1 MTKKEQ
7 RIKKQAEKLRA
18 KQERESIVNSYLGKI
33 QDIIDQG
40 YLDITESLEDFNKQL
55 ELGAVKYMDIETQI
69 KSLLKTEDFDENK
82 LEELLDMISE
92 MEKKNNEL
100 YDTIT
105 SRDLKTNKL
114 LKHLPGMAEKV
125 ADIIQQS
132 NDDLVGNKN
141 QAYIVSMITNRS
153 FDVFKSYNAYI
164 ADTALESNEYI
175 DMYIDTRENFLDFI
189 NESRKELENRILSYE
204 NGQQAETIIEENI
217 KYNQRLRVDYTELC
231 DFLKHK
237 GYECDRQGS
246 TTHAVWKH
254 TETGHSVPLPNKSG
268 TIPQGTTS
276 KVLKQIGSSRNEL
289 ANYLYA

>member
-40 YLDITESLEDFNKQL
+40 YLNMTESLEEFNKEL
-55 ELGAVKYMDIETQI
+55 EQGTVQYMNIESRI
-69 KSLLKTEDFDENK
+69 KALLKEEIFDENQ
-82 LEELLDMISE
+82 LEELLNIISE
-92 MEKKNNEL
+92 MEIRNNEL
-100 YDTIT
+100 YETIT
-105 SRDLKTNKL
+105 SRE
-114 LKHLPGMAEKV
+114 LKHLPIIAEKV
-125 ADIIQQS
+125 ANIIQKS
-132 NDDLVGNKN
+132 NEELAENKN
-141 QAYIVSMITNRS
+141 QVYIVSMITNRS
-153 FDVFKSYNAYI
+153 FDVFKSYNSYI

-175 DMYIDTRENFLDFI
+175 DMYIDARENFLDFI
-189 NESRKELENRILSYE
+189 QTSKEELEQRISGYE
-204 NGQQAETIIEENI
+204 KEEQAEIIIKENI

-254 TETGHSVPLPNKSG
+254 AETGRSVPLPNKSG

>member
-69 KSLLKTEDFDENK
+69 KSLLKTEYFDENK
-82 LEELLDMISE
+82 LEELLDTISE

>member
-82 LEELLDMISE
+82 LEELLDTISE

-189 NESRKELENRILSYE
+189 NESKKELENRILSYE
-204 NGQQAETIIEENI
+204 NGQQAEIIIEENI
-217 KYNQRLRVDYTELC
+217 KYNQRLRVDYSELC
-231 DFLKHK
+231 NFLRHK

>member
-1 MTKKEQ
+1 
-7 RIKKQAEKLRA
+7 
-18 KQERESIVNSYLGKI
+18 
-33 QDIIDQG
+33 
-40 YLDITESLEDFNKQL
+40 
-55 ELGAVKYMDIETQI
+55 
-69 KSLLKTEDFDENK
+69 
-82 LEELLDMISE
+82 
-92 MEKKNNEL
+92 
-100 YDTIT
+100 
-105 SRDLKTNKL
+105 
-114 LKHLPGMAEKV
+114 
-125 ADIIQQS
+125 
-132 NDDLVGNKN
+132 
-141 QAYIVSMITNRS
+141 MITNRS

>member
-82 LEELLDMISE
+82 LEELLDTISE

-141 QAYIVSMITNRS
+141 QTYIVSMITNRS

-189 NESRKELENRILSYE
+189 NESKKELEKRIASYE
-204 NGQQAETIIEENI
+204 NGQEAETIIEENI

>member
-82 LEELLDMISE
+82 LEELLDTISE

-204 NGQQAETIIEENI
+204 NEQQAETIIEENI

>member
-18 KQERESIVNSYLGKI
+18 KKERESIVNSYLGKI

-40 YLDITESLEDFNKQL
+40 YLDMTESLEEFNKEL
-55 ELGAVKYMDIETQI
+55 EQSTVQYMNIQTQI
-69 KSLLKTEDFDENK
+69 KGLLKEEVFDANQLEDLLNK
-82 LEELLDMISE
+82 ISE
-92 MEKKNNEL
+92 MEIRNNEF
-100 YDTIT
+100 YETIT
-105 SRDLKTNKL
+105 SRDINSNKL
-114 LKHLPGMAEKV
+114 LKHLPGIAQKV
-125 ADIIQQS
+125 ANIIQQS
-132 NDDLVGNKN
+132 NEELTENKN
-141 QAYIVSMITNRS
+141 QVYIVSMITNRS
-153 FDVFKSYNAYI
+153 FDVFKSYNSYI

-175 DMYIDTRENFLDFI
+175 DMYIDARENFLDFI
-189 NESRKELENRILSYE
+189 QTSKEELEQRISGYE
-204 NGQQAETIIEENI
+204 KEEQAEIIIKENI
-217 KYNQRLRVDYTELC
+217 KYNQRLRVDYAELC

-254 TETGHSVPLPNKSG
+254 AETGRSVPLPNKSG

>member
-40 YLDITESLEDFNKQL
+40 YLNMTESLEEFNKEL
-55 ELGAVKYMDIETQI
+55 EQGTVQYMNIESRI
-69 KSLLKTEDFDENK
+69 KALLKEEIFDENQ
-82 LEELLDMISE
+82 LEELLNIISE
-92 MEKKNNEL
+92 MEIRNNEL
-100 YDTIT
+100 YETIT
-105 SRDLKTNKL
+105 SRDLNSNKL
-114 LKHLPGMAEKV
+114 LKHLPIIAEKV
-125 ADIIQQS
+125 ANIIQKS
-132 NDDLVGNKN
+132 NEKLAENKN
-141 QAYIVSMITNRS
+141 QVYIVSMITNRS
-153 FDVFKSYNAYI
+153 FDIFRSYNSYI

-175 DMYIDTRENFLDFI
+175 DMYIDARENFLDFI
-189 NESRKELENRILSYE
+189 QTSKEELEQRISGYE
-204 NGQQAETIIEENI
+204 KEEQAEIIIKENI

-254 TETGHSVPLPNKSG
+254 AETGHSVPLPNKSG

>member
-40 YLDITESLEDFNKQL
+40 YLDMTESLEEFNKEL
-55 ELGAVKYMDIETQI
+55 EQGTVQYMNIQTQI
-69 KSLLKTEDFDENK
+69 KGLLKEEVFDENQ
-82 LEELLDMISE
+82 LEELLNIISE
-92 MEKKNNEL
+92 MEIRNNEL
-100 YDTIT
+100 YETIT
-105 SRDLKTNKL
+105 SRDLNSNKL
-114 LKHLPGMAEKV
+114 LKHLPIIAEKV
-125 ADIIQQS
+125 ANIIQQS
-132 NDDLVGNKN
+132 IEELAENKN
-141 QAYIVSMITNRS
+141 QTYIVSMITNRS
-153 FDVFKSYNAYI
+153 FDIFRSYNSYI

-189 NESRKELENRILSYE
+189 QTSKEELEQRISGYE
-204 NGQQAETIIEENI
+204 KEEQAEIIIEENI

-254 TETGHSVPLPNKSG
+254 TVTGHSVPLPNKSG

>member
-82 LEELLDMISE
+82 LEELLETISE
-92 MEKKNNEL
+92 MEKKNNEI

>member
-40 YLDITESLEDFNKQL
+40 YLDMTESLEEFNKEL
-55 ELGAVKYMDIETQI
+55 EQGTVQYMNIESRI
-69 KSLLKTEDFDENK
+69 KALLKEEIFDENQ
-82 LEELLDMISE
+82 LEELLNIISE
-92 MEKKNNEL
+92 MEIRNNEL
-100 YDTIT
+100 YETIT
-105 SRDLKTNKL
+105 SRDLNSNKL
-114 LKHLPGMAEKV
+114 LKHLPIIAEKV
-125 ADIIQQS
+125 ANIIQQS
-132 NDDLVGNKN
+132 NEELAGNKN
-141 QAYIVSMITNRS
+141 QTYIVSMITNRS
-153 FDVFKSYNAYI
+153 FDIFRSYNSYI

-175 DMYIDTRENFLDFI
+175 DMYIDARENFLDFI
-189 NESRKELENRILSYE
+189 HESKKELEKRIASYE
-204 NGQQAETIIEENI
+204 NGQEAETIIKENI
-217 KYNQRLRVDYTELC
+217 KYNQRLRVDYVELC

-254 TETGHSVPLPNKSG
+254 AETGHSVPLPNKSG

>member
-82 LEELLDMISE
+82 LEELLDTISE

-141 QAYIVSMITNRS
+141 QTYIVSMITNRS

>member
-82 LEELLDMISE
+82 LEELLDTISE

-114 LKHLPGMAEKV
+114 LKHLPRMAEKV

-141 QAYIVSMITNRS
+141 QTYIVSMITNRS

-204 NGQQAETIIEENI
+204 NGQQAEIIIEENI

>member
-40 YLDITESLEDFNKQL
+40 YLNMTESLEEFNKEL
-55 ELGAVKYMDIETQI
+55 EQGTVQYMNIESRI
-69 KSLLKTEDFDENK
+69 KALLKEEIFDENQ
-82 LEELLDMISE
+82 LEELLNIISE
-92 MEKKNNEL
+92 MEIRNNEL
-100 YDTIT
+100 YETIT
-105 SRDLKTNKL
+105 SRDLNSNKL
-114 LKHLPGMAEKV
+114 LKHLPIIAEKV
-125 ADIIQQS
+125 ANIIQQS
-132 NDDLVGNKN
+132 NEELTENKN
-141 QAYIVSMITNRS
+141 QVYIVSMITNRS
-153 FDVFKSYNAYI
+153 FDVFKSYNSYI

-175 DMYIDTRENFLDFI
+175 DMYIDARENFLDFI
-189 NESRKELENRILSYE
+189 QTSKEELEQRISGYE
-204 NGQQAETIIEENI
+204 KEEQAEIIIKENI
-217 KYNQRLRVDYTELC
+217 KYNQRLRVDYAELC

-254 TETGHSVPLPNKSG
+254 AETGRSVPLPNKSG

>member
-82 LEELLDMISE
+82 LEELLDTISE

-141 QAYIVSMITNRS
+141 QTYIVSMITNRS

-204 NGQQAETIIEENI
+204 NVQQAETIIEENI

>member
-40 YLDITESLEDFNKQL
+40 YLNMTESLEEFNKEL
-55 ELGAVKYMDIETQI
+55 EQGTVQYMNIESRI
-69 KSLLKTEDFDENK
+69 KALLKEEIFDENQ
-82 LEELLDMISE
+82 LEELLNIISE
-92 MEKKNNEL
+92 MEIRNNEL
-100 YDTIT
+100 YETIT
-105 SRDLKTNKL
+105 SRDLNSNKL
-114 LKHLPGMAEKV
+114 LKHLPIIAEKV
-125 ADIIQQS
+125 ANIIQKS
-132 NDDLVGNKN
+132 NEELAENKN
-141 QAYIVSMITNRS
+141 QVYIVSMITNRS
-153 FDVFKSYNAYI
+153 FDVFKSYNSYI

-175 DMYIDTRENFLDFI
+175 DMYIDARENFLDFI
-189 NESRKELENRILSYE
+189 QTSKEELEQRISGYE
-204 NGQQAETIIEENI
+204 KEEQAEIIIKENI

-254 TETGHSVPLPNKSG
+254 TETGRSVPLPNKSG

>member
-82 LEELLDMISE
+82 LEELLDTISE

-204 NGQQAETIIEENI
+204 NGQQAEIIIEENI
-217 KYNQRLRVDYTELC
+217 KYNQRLRVDYSELC
-231 DFLKHK
+231 NFLRHK

>member
-40 YLDITESLEDFNKQL
+40 YLDITESLENFNKQL

>member
-69 KSLLKTEDFDENK
+69 KSLLKTEDFDEDK
-82 LEELLDMISE
+82 LEELLDTISE

>member
-40 YLDITESLEDFNKQL
+40 YLDITESLEEFNKQL

-69 KSLLKTEDFDENK
+69 KSLLKTEDFDEDR
-82 LEELLDMISE
+82 LEELLATISE
-92 MEKKNNEL
+92 MEEKNNEL

-114 LKHLPGMAEKV
+114 LRHLPGIAEKV
-125 ADIIQQS
+125 ANVIQKS

-189 NESRKELENRILSYE
+189 NESKKELEHRISSYE
-204 NGQQAETIIEENI
+204 NGQEAEIIIEENI
-217 KYNQRLRVDYTELC
+217 KYNQRLRVDYSELC

>member
-82 LEELLDMISE
+82 LEELLDTISE

-204 NGQQAETIIEENI
+204 NGQQAEIIIEENI
-217 KYNQRLRVDYTELC
+217 KYNQRLRVDYSELC
-231 DFLKHK
+231 NFLRHK
-237 GYECDRQGS
+237 GYECDRQSS